1 MSNVIQL
8 HDLPHTDHPA
18 VLARQQET
26 LGQLAQAAQNQQL
39 LAEIMALEN
48 SLNELRT
55 SHYELRQDN
64 KALAAENA
72 ILLAAL
78 EDELP
83 QQDLGAAIAYLHVHK
98 NEHLQPAQ
106 AGDEY
111 WQKEL
116 HFMQTKVH
124 ELQQQLKDRD
134 AQLLLAAEQNEQL
147 LNALL
152 AKD

>member
-8 HDLPHTDHPA
+8 HDLKHADHPA
-18 VLARQQET
+18 VLAHQQET
-26 LGQLAQAAQNQQL
+26 LSQLAQAAQNQQL

-55 SHYELRQDN
+55 SHYEIRQDN

-78 EDELP
+78 EEEMP
-83 QQDLGAAIAYLHVHK
+83 RQDLGAAIAYMHVNK
-98 NEHLQPAQ
+98 TEHAAHGG

-116 HFMQTKVH
+116 NFMQAKVN
-124 ELQQQLKDRD
+124 ELQLLLKDKD

-152 AKD
+152 AKE

>member
-8 HDLPHTDHPA
+8 HDLQHADHPA
-18 VLARQQET
+18 LLARQQET
-26 LGQLAQAAQNQQL
+26 LSQLAQAAQNQQL
-39 LAEIMALEN
+39 LAEIMAMEN
-48 SLNELRT
+48 TLNELRT

-83 QQDLGAAIAYLHVHK
+83 QQDLTAAIAYMHVNK
-98 NEHLQPAQ
+98 TEHAQPGPQ
-106 AGDEY
+106 ADDY
-111 WQKEL
+111 WQKEMS
-116 HFMQTKVH
+116 FMQAKLH
-124 ELQQQLKDRD
+124 ELQELIKDKD
-134 AQLLLAAEQNEQL
+134 AQLLLAAEQNEEL

-152 AKD
+152 SKD

>member
-8 HDLPHTDHPA
+8 HDLKHTAQVH
-18 VLARQQET
+18 QQEA
-26 LGQLAQAAQNQQL
+26 LAQLVQAAQNQQL

-48 SLNELRT
+48 NLTQLRT

-78 EDELP
+78 EDEIP
-83 QQDLGAAIAYLHVHK
+83 EQNLGAAIAYMHVNK
-98 NEHLQPAQ
+98 TEHVQPNP
-106 AGDEY
+106 DY

-116 HFMQTKVH
+116 SFMQMKVN
-124 ELQQQLKDRD
+124 ELQQELKDKD

>member
-8 HDLPHTDHPA
+8 HDLKNTEHPA
-18 VLARQQET
+18 VQAHQQET
-26 LGQLAQAAQNQQL
+26 LYQLAQAAQNQQL
-39 LAEIMALEN
+39 LAELMAMEN
-48 SLNELRT
+48 TLNQLRT
-55 SHYELRQDN
+55 SNYELRQDN

-78 EDELP
+78 EEEMP
-83 QQDLGAAIAYLHVHK
+83 RQDLGAAIAYMHVNK
-98 NEHLQPAQ
+98 SEHAQPAPQ
-106 AGDEY
+106 ADDY
-111 WQKEL
+111 WQKEMS
-116 HFMQTKVH
+116 FMQAKVN
-124 ELQQQLKDRD
+124 ELQQLLKDKD

>member
-1 MSNVIQL
+1 MSNIIQL
-8 HDLPHTDHPA
+8 HDLQQSNHPV

-39 LAEIMALEN
+39 LAENMALEN
-48 SLNELRT
+48 SLNELRA
-55 SHYELRQDN
+55 SHYALRQDN
-64 KALAAENA
+64 KALVAENA

-78 EDELP
+78 EDEMP
-83 QQDLGAAIAYLHVHK
+83 QQDLGAAIAYMHVHK
-98 NEHLQPAQ
+98 NEQLQPSQ
-106 AGDEY
+106 PGDEY

-116 HFMQTKVH
+116 HFMQAKVH
-124 ELQQQLKDRD
+124 ELQQQLKERD